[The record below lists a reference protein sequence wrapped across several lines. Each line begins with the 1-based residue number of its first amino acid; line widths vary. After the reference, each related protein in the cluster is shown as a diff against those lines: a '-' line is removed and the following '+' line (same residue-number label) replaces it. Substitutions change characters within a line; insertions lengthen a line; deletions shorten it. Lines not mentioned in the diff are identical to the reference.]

1 MEKLKLLIIDKE
13 MTLTEIEVNGYQFR
27 SLGIDLNKVTKHT
40 SKRELNKTITKFIEE
55 NN

>member
-13 MTLTEIEVNGYQFR
+13 MNLTEIEINRLQFQ
-27 SLGIDLNKVTKHT
+27 SLGIDLSKVTFHT

-55 NN
+55 NQ